1 MKEVPRRLWHIGG
14 GLSLP
19 IAGLLAPQNIFLPA
33 LCSVTTALL
42 IFEGIRLKFPH
53 VNRRFATCFRALLRE
68 REASTLTSSAWLLI
82 AACIVFIF
90 YPKPIATIALTFVAV
105 GDPIAGIVG
114 ERWGQRTQKRSLST
128 GQKPD
133 SLGGFSLELL
143 SKVSNF
149 VLVIANGKSLEGSA
163 ACLAACLV
171 AGAILTAITHVALWV
186 VVLGAI
192 CATLVEL
199 LSLPPNDNL
208 AIPLVTG
215 GIMSLV
221 KLL

>member
-1 MKEVPRRLWHIGG
+1 
-14 GLSLP
+14 
-19 IAGLLAPQNIFLPA
+19 
-33 LCSVTTALL
+33 
-42 IFEGIRLKFPH
+42 
-53 VNRRFATCFRALLRE
+53 
-68 REASTLTSSAWLLI
+68 
-82 AACIVFIF
+82 
-90 YPKPIATIALTFVAV
+90 V

-128 GQKPD
+128 GQKLD
-133 SLGGFSLELL
+133 SLGGFSLKLL

-149 VLVIANGKSLEGSA
+149 VLVIAKGKSLEGSG
-163 ACLAACLV
+163 ACLAACLA

-186 VVLGAI
+186 VVVGAI